1 MIICY
6 IAVLNAPLS
15 FGKSSNFTFT
25 FRDSVNVKGSDRACR
40 VLAPRA
46 RCFPGALPPV
56 PVASSSPIPLQ
67 PPAPGPQLPG
77 KEGNGEGEVVVG
89 NATKEN
95 EEKNSSFEARNNE
108 MLKVL
113 KECKDQLS
121 T

>member
-1 MIICY
+1 MSKVQSLRSPSTQSQ
-6 IAVLNAPLS
+6 VLSP
-15 FGKSSNFTFT
+15 
-25 FRDSVNVKGSDRACR
+25 D
-40 VLAPRA
+40 
-46 RCFPGALPPV
+46 GALPPV

-77 KEGNGEGEVVVG
+77 KEGNGEGEDVVG

>member
-1 MIICY
+1 MSHVECLQSPNSGEEEVSEPRPPS
-6 IAVLNAPLS
+6 AVLSP
-15 FGKSSNFTFT
+15 
-25 FRDSVNVKGSDRACR
+25 D
-40 VLAPRA
+40 
-46 RCFPGALPPV
+46 GAAPPV
-56 PVASSSPIPLQ
+56 PVASSSPVPLQ